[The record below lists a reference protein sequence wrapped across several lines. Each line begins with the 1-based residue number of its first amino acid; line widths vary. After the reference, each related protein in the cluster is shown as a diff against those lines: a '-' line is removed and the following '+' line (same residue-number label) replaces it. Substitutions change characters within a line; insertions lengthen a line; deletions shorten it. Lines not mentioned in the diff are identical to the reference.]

1 MNPTPLQRK
10 IFVLVVSL
18 LTLVFIFTLFSV
30 YNAAYNQAQ
39 GAFSKRLNVGRNVF
53 FNEINVAKD
62 HLDSSVETIAKDW
75 ALRRAVG
82 QGVDTESINSILFNH
97 GSRIKAD
104 IAYILDNDNVLI
116 ARYGTKED
124 VDRNIIVQHL
134 EENHKTKA
142 WITMLGDAP
151 YLMSAEPITAP
162 AQIGWLVMGRKI
174 SMGLLQRIKALISL
188 DISVVVYTQNKD
200 QLALTTNVNI
210 ENVKESFKQ
219 APVPLNERE
228 EKIFTLPLGEDSVVV
243 MPFTLFT
250 EQQMQFVVILQDSI
264 SASLSPL
271 NKFLIE
277 LIPFFIIGLLLSVLG
292 SFYLARSITK
302 PVGKLL
308 KAVKLVAGGKYT
320 EDIHVSDKGELG
332 ELAREFRSM
341 KNSVMEREQKILI
354 QSKELAESHK
364 IKFKANIAH
373 KEKLLAEEATAAK
386 SRFLANISHEIRTPL
401 NSIIGYSEMLNDEG
415 VDSQDRTRASKAINA
430 GGKHLLSIVNDVL
443 DVSKIEAS
451 KIELE
456 ELDTCLVSLLAEVS
470 SYVDEP
476 ASKKGLEFRINWNFP
491 LPSLFITDPTRL
503 KQILINLCNN
513 AVKFTLQGHIDLSV
527 SLDQKKK
534 RFIFVI
540 SDTGTGIT
548 EDQLSK
554 LFSAYTQADQ
564 ATTRKFGGTGLG
576 LYISK
581 ELVQLMGGHIK
592 VTSQVGVGSQFAVY
606 LPWITSADAIFINNE
621 LEAEQVLEQS
631 TQPNLTVPALDANIL
646 CADDN
651 EDNRHLISYLVNK
664 TGAKLTLAENGAQA
678 LTFANNNE
686 FDLILMDMQMPVMDG
701 IEATI
706 GLKSSGYSK
715 PIIMLTANN
724 DNLSRQQIQE
734 SGADGHF
741 AKPIDTQK
749 FYDMLSNILPPKP
762 VSISEDTPSSSA
774 FDKLVAGYASRLPQ
788 KLANLSTAFEK
799 QNWDELRQLIHKLK
813 GSAGSYGFSD
823 ISEICE
829 NIEFQINE
837 EDYKKAEQEFKQL
850 NRAVKN
856 ASAPNLRVVNS

>member
-39 GAFSKRLNVGRNVF
+39 GAFSKRLAVGRNVF

-97 GSRIKAD
+97 GNRIKAD
-104 IAYILDNDNVLI
+104 IAFILNNDNTLV
-116 ARYGTKED
+116 ARYGTKEQIGD
-124 VDRNIIVQHL
+124 NAIVQHL
-134 EENHKTKA
+134 EENYKTRA
-142 WITMLGDAP
+142 WITLLGEHP

-162 AQIGWLVMGRKI
+162 AQIGWLVMGKRI
-174 SMGLLQRIKALISL
+174 NMELLQRTKDLISL
-188 DISVVVYTQNKD
+188 DISLLIYNQD
-200 QLALTTNVNI
+200 YEQLALTTHVNA
-210 ENVKESFKQ
+210 ESVKASFKE
-219 APVPLNERE
+219 APIPLNEQNERTL
-228 EKIFTLPLGEDSVVV
+228 TLPLGEESIVV

-250 EQQMQFVVILQDSI
+250 EQQTQFVVVLQDSI

-292 SFYLARSITK
+292 SYYVARSITK

-308 KAVKLVAGGKYT
+308 RAVKLVAGGKYT
-320 EDIHVSDKGELG
+320 EDIHVSEKGELG
-332 ELAREFRSM
+332 ELAREFHNM
-341 KNSVMEREQKILI
+341 KNAVMEREQKILV

-364 IKFKANIAH
+364 IKFEANIAH

-401 NSIIGYSEMLNDEG
+401 NSIIGYSEMLHDNS
-415 VDSQDRTRASKAINA
+415 VKTKDRARASKAINA

-456 ELDTCLVSLLAEVS
+456 ALDTCLVSLLAEVS

-476 ASKKGLEFRINWNFP
+476 ARKKGLDFNINWHFP
-491 LPSLFITDPTRL
+491 LPDLFITDPTRL

-527 SLDQKKK
+527 TLDQKKK

-540 SDTGTGIT
+540 SDTGPGIT
-548 EDQLSK
+548 EEQLSR
-554 LFSAYTQADQ
+554 LFNAYTQADQ

-592 VTSQVGVGSQFAVY
+592 VTSQVGVGSQFAIY
-606 LPWITSADAIFINNE
+606 LPWISSANTNFINNE
-621 LEAEQVLEQS
+621 LEAEQVLEENS
-631 TQPNLTVPALDANIL
+631 HPSLTIPTLNAHIL

-651 EDNRHLISYLVNK
+651 DDNRHLISYLVGK

-678 LTFANNNE
+678 LTMANNNQ

-701 IEATI
+701 VEATT
-706 GLKSSGYSK
+706 GLKRSGYTQ

-724 DNLSRQQIQE
+724 DNLSQQQIIE

-749 FYDMLSNILPPKP
+749 FYDMLSNMLPPLQIEKP
-762 VSISEDTPSSSA
+762 TESPPSSA
-774 FDKLVAGYASRLPQ
+774 FDKLVAG
-788 KLANLSTAFEK
+788 T
-799 QNWDELRQLIHKLK
+799 
-813 GSAGSYGFSD
+813 
-823 ISEICE
+823 C
-829 NIEFQINE
+829 
-837 EDYKKAEQEFKQL
+837 
-850 NRAVKN
+850 
-856 ASAPNLRVVNS
+856 